1 MTSTTLDKINN
12 LTAAKELLLEDEYSW
27 GRGDLL
33 IRRTDGSKCMCALGA
48 IGVAAAGE
56 DAVLNKSYAL
66 FEDDGLSREAAI
78 ELATTLLGKRPEIP
92 RLRDEY
98 QHVYIFNDRYKR
110 ERDEVIALFDRT
122 IKRLTKQLAL
132 ETLIEAKRLIVE
144 KGWTKMS
151 LIAPNGCMCAL
162 GGIVSAT
169 TGITTY
175 EDLIREFGSSYGI
188 FVRDNEYTDEAAIA
202 AVDALR
208 SVVATEHLDG
218 DGDFRDIYR
227 FNDTQPSEEP
237 VLALFD
243 RAIANLTKDA

>member
-1 MTSTTLDKINN
+1 MTIPQPERETMTSTLIENIN
-12 LTAAKELLLEDEYSW
+12 TE
-27 GRGDLL
+27 
-33 IRRTDGSKCMCALGA
+33 
-48 IGVAAAGE
+48 
-56 DAVLNKSYAL
+56 
-66 FEDDGLSREAAI
+66 
-78 ELATTLLGKRPEIP
+78 
-92 RLRDEY
+92 
-98 QHVYIFNDRYKR
+98 
-110 ERDEVIALFDRT
+110 
-122 IKRLTKQLAL
+122 KQLAL